1 MAIKVNGTTVI
12 NDSRALTNIASVD
25 ATTVAAFGAAG
36 VGGTSYAATTY
47 TSSSDSTY
55 SGYDLYY
62 GTGKSQG
69 GLIEQAP
76 VAAGVAW
83 TQTLDTAN
91 SAGWLKIT
99 IDKSK
104 INLHRVGGYYAG
116 IVQLVMYRPATTDW
130 QSLINTPFHQGLNGS
145 ASMNDPTGI
154 TVHPPLAFDYY
165 PSGTQLIVTYGSSY
179 NGNPA
184 LYGGV
189 SLDAGF
195 ASVEYLKVV

>member
-36 VGGTSYAATTY
+36 VGGTSYATTTY
-47 TSSSDSTY
+47 TSSADSTY
-55 SGYDLYY
+55 SGYDPYY
-62 GTGKSQG
+62 GTNKNQG
-69 GLIEQAP
+69 DLITTAP
-76 VAAGVAW
+76 VAGGVAW
-83 TQTLDTAN
+83 TQTLPAN

-104 INLHRVGGYYAG
+104 INLHRVGGYYTG

-130 QSLINTPFHQGLNGS
+130 QALVYTPFHQGLNGGS
-145 ASMNDPTGI
+145 FISDPTGI

-165 PSGTQLIVTYGSSY
+165 PSGTQLIVTYGSAY
-179 NGNPA
+179 NGNPT

-195 ASVEYLKVV
+195 ASIEYLKVV